1 MPTYDPSPNAI
12 VLKQFRTGSNNYFE
26 ETYISGSS
34 VLFHTDTT
42 GSVTGSRFTLEADT
56 GNAYKYVV
64 YQDNAFKVTSIGGGA
79 GTAGTSGAQGAQ
91 GASGSGTSGTSGATG
106 TSGTSGAQGDSGT
119 SGTSGAQGATGTS
132 GTSGAQGDS
141 GTSGTSGA
149 QGATGTSGT
158 SGVQGAT
165 GTSGTSGVQGATGT
179 SGTSGVQGATGTSGT
194 SGVQGATGTSGT
206 SGVGSAGTSG
216 TSGVGSAGTSG
227 TSGVG
232 SDGTSGTSGA
242 QGAAGTSGVSGTGGA
257 VMVYRTLTTGS
268 ANIVITGVGSQTDID
283 NTSITFTSGNTL
295 TISSV
300 GSLRLNAC
308 SVNYAAGV
316 NSTATFNFVYPELN
330 GQTTLANT
338 QMPVLAYYNNA
349 VPSVIQANT
358 QWNVSNASG
367 IVTVQRTG
375 LTGNPSAAWKI
386 IF

>member
-91 GASGSGTSGTSGATG
+91 GASGSGTSGTS
-106 TSGTSGAQGDSGT
+106 
-119 SGTSGAQGATGTS
+119 GATGTS